1 MTTDIYKLVPNKE
14 KIEELKNELG
24 KYGKVV
30 IYKSPAEHISEI
42 HLIVK
47 VPYKKVS
54 YKSEFDFDYE
64 DLKEWLEEY

>member
-47 VPYKKVS
+47 APYKKVS
-54 YKSEFDFDYE
+54 YKS
-64 DLKEWLEEY
+64 